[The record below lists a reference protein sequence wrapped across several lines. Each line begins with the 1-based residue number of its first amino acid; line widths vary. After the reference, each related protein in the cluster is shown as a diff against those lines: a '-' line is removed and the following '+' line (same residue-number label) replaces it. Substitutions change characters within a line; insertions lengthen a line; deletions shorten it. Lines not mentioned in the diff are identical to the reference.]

1 MKAFTR
7 QLMRWS
13 VADDSAKKKKRV
25 PHFVSAEA
33 EVTELYLFGGG
44 GLASES
50 AGSVPAGPR
59 S

>member
-1 MKAFTR
+1 MT
-7 QLMRWS
+7 
-13 VADDSAKKKKRV
+13 VPKKKKMA
-25 PHFVSAEA
+25 HFVSAEA

-44 GLASES
+44 GLASDS